1 MLISMF
7 LTEEYSRF
15 PESRHSSKEGYMG
28 IYTVYISR
36 QKALSSAVFF
46 SVFAIFP
53 NDALLYPRIFFYNL
67 KNALFLITAAGC

>member
-15 PESRHSSKEGYMG
+15 PESRHSSKEGY
-28 IYTVYISR
+28 IYSIYIYLG
-36 QKALSSAVFF
+36 KKPCHPLCF